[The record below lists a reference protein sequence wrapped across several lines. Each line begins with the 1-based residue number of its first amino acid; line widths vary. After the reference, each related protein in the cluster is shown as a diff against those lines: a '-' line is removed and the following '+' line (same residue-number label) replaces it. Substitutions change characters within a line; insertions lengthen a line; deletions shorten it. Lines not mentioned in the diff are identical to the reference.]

1 MNIMKTS
8 YKDTRGIYQK
18 KFQEI
23 KKKNKKKS
31 FLMLSKMWITC
42 NFLTEELRTPAAST
56 LRWPSRQCKI
66 IKNRR
71 AVKLTRK
78 LIRANTRI
86 IRQKDNPLVQTKEK
100 KKNTKLEKEKKKEKK
115 RSNKDKKKRSRRT
128 KRRTKARKY
137 RERSKFN
144 WRRYSRGQTD
154 TWVLNSIEEYKSEGI
169 KKWSEDKKK
178 RIKSRKKSRIL
189 E

>member
-1 MNIMKTS
+1 
-8 YKDTRGIYQK
+8 
-18 KFQEI
+18 
-23 KKKNKKKS
+23 
-31 FLMLSKMWITC
+31 MWITC
-42 NFLTEELRTPAAST
+42 NFLTEELKTPAAST

-100 KKNTKLEKEKKKEKK
+100 KKEVYAWKGKVEVYKAWKGKIKGQKEG
-115 RSNKDKKKRSRRT
+115 S
-128 KRRTKARKY
+128 KAGKY
-137 RERSKFN
+137 RENSKFN
-144 WRRYSRGQTD
+144 WRRHSRGQTD
-154 TWVLNSIEEYKSEGI
+154 TWVLNSVEKYKVWRNKE
-169 KKWSEDKKK
+169 KWSEDKKK